1 MNLAFN
7 LNRLFRVTCPSL
19 IGNLLGPSFLRR
31 SLCSTLLA
39 LSATMPAWAENTP
52 EPKDS
57 ISAQSRLPLDELRA
71 FTEVMERIKKA
82 YVEEV
87 DDKTLLENAIH
98 GMLSGLDPHSAY
110 LTPDDFRE
118 LEENTSGE
126 FGGLGIQVGSEDGF
140 IKVISPIDDT
150 PADRAGIQAGDLII
164 KLDGSSVKGMSLG
177 DSVEK
182 MRGKVGTKIL
192 ITIVR
197 EGEEK
202 PLEITLER
210 AVIRIQSVKSK
221 SLAPGYGY
229 IRISQFQSETG
240 KELVQAL
247 SDLASKEGQLHGLV
261 LDLRNNPG
269 GVLQAAVAVTDAFIR
284 DGLIV
289 YTQGRIP
296 NSELRFNASKD
307 DPSRGVPL
315 VVMINGGSASA
326 SEIVAGALQDHNRA
340 VVIGT
345 SSFGKGSV
353 QTVLPLNV
361 DSAKGIK
368 LTTALYY
375 TPTGRSIQAEGI
387 QPDILV
393 KRAKVTPIDAPQRY
407 READLQRHLGNGNK
421 NSSNNKTGNQPD
433 KSGQEIS
440 DLLAQD
446 YQLSQALNVL
456 KGMHINATTA
466 DKPKT
471 AETAALEASKVAR

>member
-7 LNRLFRVTCPSL
+7 LNRLFQVTNPSL
-19 IGNLLGPSFLRR
+19 ISTLLCPSILRR
-31 SLCSTLLA
+31 SLCSTLLVLTA
-39 LSATMPAWAENTP
+39 IMPVWADTPAAQNSA
-52 EPKDS
+52 
-57 ISAQSRLPLDELRA
+57 SAQSRLPLDELRA

-126 FGGLGIQVGSEDGF
+126 FGGLGIEVGLEDGF

-150 PADRAGIQAGDLII
+150 PAARAGIQAGDLII
-164 KLDGSSVKGMSLG
+164 KLDDSSVKGMSLSE
-177 DSVEK
+177 SVDK
-182 MRGKVGTKIL
+182 MRGKTGTKVRV
-192 ITIVR
+192 TIVR

-202 PLEITLER
+202 PLEVTLER

-229 IRISQFQSETG
+229 IRISQFQSDTG
-240 KELVQAL
+240 KELVSAL
-247 SDLASKEGQLHGLV
+247 NDLTRKEDQLHGLV

-284 DGLIV
+284 EGLIV

-296 NSELRFNASKD
+296 NSELRFKASKS
-307 DPSRGVPL
+307 DPSQGVPL
-315 VVMINGGSASA
+315 VVLINGGSASA

-340 VVIGT
+340 VVLGT

-375 TPTGRSIQAEGI
+375 TPSGRSIQAEGI

-407 READLQRHLGNGNK
+407 KEADLQRHLGNANK
-421 NSSNNKTGNQPD
+421 NSTDSKTSHPSD
-433 KSGQEIS
+433 KTEKELS

-456 KGMHINATTA
+456 KGMHINAITTG
-466 DKPKT
+466 KPKT
-471 AETAALEASKVAR
+471 EKTAALKESKVTR

>member
-7 LNRLFRVTCPSL
+7 LNRLFQVACPSL
-19 IGNLLGPSFLRR
+19 ISTPLCPSILRR

-39 LSATMPAWAENTP
+39 LTATMPVWADTP
-52 EPKDS
+52 AAPNS
-57 ISAQSRLPLDELRA
+57 ASAQSRLPLDELRA

-98 GMLSGLDPHSAY
+98 GMLTGLDPHSAY

-126 FGGLGIQVGSEDGF
+126 FGGLGIEVGLEDGF

-150 PADRAGIQAGDLII
+150 PAARAGIQAGDLII
-164 KLDGSSVKGMSLG
+164 KLDDSSVKGMSLSE
-177 DSVEK
+177 SVDK
-182 MRGKVGTKIL
+182 MRGKTGTKVRV
-192 ITIVR
+192 TIVR
-197 EGEEK
+197 DGEEK

-229 IRISQFQSETG
+229 IRISQFQSDTG
-240 KELVQAL
+240 KELVSAL
-247 SDLASKEGQLHGLV
+247 NDLTGKEDQLHGLV

-284 DGLIV
+284 EGLIV

-296 NSELRFNASKD
+296 NSELRFKASQS
-307 DPSRGVPL
+307 DPSQGVPL
-315 VVMINGGSASA
+315 VVLINGGSASA

-340 VVIGT
+340 VVLGT

-375 TPTGRSIQAEGI
+375 TPSGRSIQAEGI

-407 READLQRHLGNGNK
+407 KEADLQRHLGNANK
-421 NSSNNKTGNQPD
+421 KSTNSNTSHPSDKTE
-433 KSGQEIS
+433 KEIS

-456 KGMHINATTA
+456 KGMHINAITTG
-466 DKPKT
+466 KPKT
-471 AETAALEASKVAR
+471 EKTAALKESKAAR